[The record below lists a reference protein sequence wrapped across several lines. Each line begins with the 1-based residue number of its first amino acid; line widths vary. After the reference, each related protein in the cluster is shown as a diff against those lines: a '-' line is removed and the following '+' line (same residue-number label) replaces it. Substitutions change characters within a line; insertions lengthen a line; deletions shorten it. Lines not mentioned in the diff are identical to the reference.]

1 MCFAASVLYK
11 ISFLVNNCTFTH
23 ILKKY
28 YKKPHGLFLFWNVK
42 YLWRELFELLIYH
55 QTTTANNKSRQNTN
69 NNKSN
74 SFITYGIS
82 KVI

>member
-28 YKKPHGLFLFWNVK
+28 YKKPHGLFLFWKVK
-42 YLWRELFELLIYH
+42 YLWRDLFELQIY
-55 QTTTANNKSRQNTN
+55 QTTTENNKSRQNTN